1 MEETNF
7 DNQKIAELEALLFAY
22 GEPLDIKKIAKVLNL
37 ESKDV
42 VDLINKLQN
51 KLAET
56 NRGLDL
62 ISQNNQVQLVTKP
75 AFSKTIESL
84 IKEELNETLTPA
96 ALETLSLI
104 SYFEPISK
112 SKLDYLRGVNTSFI
126 LRNLFIRGLVE
137 KIDDPNK
144 KNHYLLTSSFELKKY
159 LGITKKEDLPNWTE
173 LDALLKRFES
183 GENQE
188 QLNPEVQQL

>member
-104 SYFEPISK
+104 SYF
-112 SKLDYLRGVNTSFI
+112 DRY
-126 LRNLFIRGLVE
+126 RNQNLI
-137 KIDDPNK
+137 I
-144 KNHYLLTSSFELKKY
+144 
-159 LGITKKEDLPNWTE
+159 
-173 LDALLKRFES
+173 
-183 GENQE
+183 
-188 QLNPEVQQL
+188 